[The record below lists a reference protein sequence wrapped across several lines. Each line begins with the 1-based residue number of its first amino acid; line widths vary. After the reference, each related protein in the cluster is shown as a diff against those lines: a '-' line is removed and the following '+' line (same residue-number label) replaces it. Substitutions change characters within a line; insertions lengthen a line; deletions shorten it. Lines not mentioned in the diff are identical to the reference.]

1 MNLLIRSQM
10 LYPIELRMRPAS
22 INTDG
27 IHRWQIILAGFRR
40 SSDLC
45 TPEPCDSLDYRIV
58 GEPNSGLHPPMHRS
72 VPPLGSGVAI
82 AVSLA
87 AAVAASV
94 SPAADPQFIAF
105 VGTYTGPNSEGIYA
119 YRFDSATGKAE
130 ALGLAAKTANP
141 TFLAIHPDQ
150 HHLYAANEEGQWKG
164 QPGGYVTAFTI
175 DSTTG
180 KLTELNQQ
188 STVGGGPCHV
198 SVDQT
203 GKVLSAANYGG
214 GSVVS
219 FPIQPDGS
227 VAPHSAFFQHHGS
240 SVNPGRQKEP
250 HAHSINVSPENHF
263 AFVADL
269 GTDQVFAYRISPGEG
284 RILEPKTEPFRL
296 SPGSGPRHLTFSPD
310 GRFAYVINELLS
322 TVGVLAYSAD
332 KGTLSLKQT
341 ISTLPADFKGNS
353 TTAEV
358 RVHPNGHFVYGSNRG
373 HDSLAVFRVEN
384 DGQLVWLENIPTGGK
399 TPRNFNLDPTGRWL
413 WAANQDSDSIFIFA
427 VDGATGHLTPTGQ
440 KLDVGAPVC
449 VRFVP
454 VAK

>member
-1 MNLLIRSQM
+1 MAPNLACS
-10 LYPIELRMRPAS
+10 PA
-22 INTDG
+22 I
-27 IHRWQIILAGFRR
+27 
-40 SSDLC
+40 
-45 TPEPCDSLDYRIV
+45 DSLDYRIV
-58 GEPNSGLHPPMHRS
+58 AEPNSGLHPCMHPS
-72 VPPLGSGVAI
+72 VPSSSSGVAI

-94 SPAADPQFIAF
+94 SVSADPQFIAF
-105 VGTYTGPNSEGIYA
+105 VGTYTGPHSEGIYA

-164 QPGGYVTAFTI
+164 QPGGYVTAFSI
-175 DSTTG
+175 DSATG

-203 GKVLSAANYGG
+203 GKVLMAANYGG

-219 FPIQPDGS
+219 FPIQTDGS
-227 VAPHSAFFQHHGS
+227 VAPYSAFFQHHGS

-269 GTDQVFAYRISPGEG
+269 GTDQVLAYPISPNDG
-284 RILEPKTEPFRL
+284 RILEAKAEAFHVA
-296 SPGSGPRHLTFSPD
+296 PGSGPRHLTFSPD

-322 TVGVLAYSAD
+322 TVGVLAYSPE

-373 HDSLAVFRVEN
+373 HNSLAVFRVED

-440 KLDVGAPVC
+440 KLEVGGPVC
-449 VRFVP
+449 VRFLP